1 VVFAQGEKKPV
12 HPELSRVNGLGQLSP
27 YGEVPENRSTRS
39 RGRTGFE
46 KLGTNGA
53 GLLHE
58 AAAEGLFI
66 WQLVGVLD
74 TYGSICLI
82 GTKV

>member
-1 VVFAQGEKKPV
+1 MTNDRALPHGDDAAQRQDYWSFVIEREAGG
-12 HPELSRVNGLGQLSP
+12 SCGA
-27 YGEVPENRSTRS
+27 S
-39 RGRTGFE
+39 RGHCSNQPF
-46 KLGTNGA
+46 A
-53 GLLHE
+53 
-58 AAAEGLFI
+58 GLFI